1 MRLYT
6 DGKRTL
12 LGKSMVIEIG
22 GAHDGRNST

>member
-12 LGKSMVIEIG
+12 LGKSEDIEIG